1 MRRWTRMLLSILLS
15 FLLARKFTG
24 KIYVLL
30 TTVFLALISLF
41 SMGLPSHF
49 PYRYSP
55 TVWVYDP
62 KSLLYELKS
71 PLPLSFPF
79 YASIQY
85 SPIRVFPP
93 RIYYLLHFLTFEFVR
108 GYVPFTLGE
117 LYLYYSFF
125 LLVNLV
131 GAIFG
136 YWISKTAFI
145 QKLLETPK
153 IEGREQ

>member
-1 MRRWTRMLLSILLS
+1 MLLSILLS

-79 YASIQY
+79 YASVQKGIFIG
-85 SPIRVFPP
+85 PVIN
-93 RIYYLLHFLTFEFVR
+93 YYLLHFLTFEFVR
-108 GYVPFTLGE
+108 DYLPSTLGV

-125 LLVNLV
+125 LLANIV
-131 GAIFG
+131 GAIIG
-136 YWISKTAFI
+136 YWISKSTI
-145 QKLLETPK
+145 LERLFKTK
-153 IEGREQ
+153 V

>member
-1 MRRWTRMLLSILLS
+1 MLLSMFIS
-15 FLLARKFTG
+15 FLLARKFRG
-24 KIYVLL
+24 KTYVLL
-30 TTVFLALISLF
+30 IAVSLALVSLF

-49 PYRYSP
+49 PYRYVPSH
-55 TVWVYDP
+55 WEYDP

-79 YASIQY
+79 CASVQKGMVIIG
-85 SPIRVFPP
+85 PVFN
-93 RIYYLLHFLTFEFVR
+93 YYLLHFLTFEIVR
-108 GYVPFTLGE
+108 GYLPLTLGE

-136 YWISKTAFI
+136 YWISKTTFI
-145 QKLLETPK
+145 DKLLK
-153 IEGREQ
+153 KRQSIFL